1 MPVPS
6 DGAFVLAAEAGL
18 VIGAVKLCGNGDETE
33 RTSQQKCTNQPGLAT
48 GKAASGYLGGIMS
61 DSSQHIGSVVPIEPA
76 PVPLSLCDQPV
87 DRPRP
92 RSLPTRN
99 VLLYLATCLTTF
111 AAGTVGWQPAVLGL
125 DDTFWADVGA
135 HWSRGLTYML
145 AVMAILSAHEAGHFV
160 AARRHGIPATL
171 PFFLPV
177 PVMLTGT
184 FGAVIGMEGSRAD
197 RRQLFDIALAGPLA
211 GLVLAIPVLAVGM
224 AVGLPTEESPFGLP
238 LLGDWLLAVIR
249 PDLPSG
255 QTIAPNALLMAG
267 WLGLL
272 VTGLNML
279 PLSQLDGGHVCHA
292 LFGRRSHLVTRS
304 VLLGAIGAIVILGG
318 YQWVAM
324 VVIITFMG
332 VDHPPIRA
340 ECRPLDRTRQ
350 LLGLAAL
357 AIPVLTFMPE
367 PLRLP

>member
-1 MPVPS
+1 MTR
-6 DGAFVLAAEAGL
+6 FHQ
-18 VIGAVKLCGNGDETE
+18 T
-33 RTSQQKCTNQPGLAT
+33 
-48 GKAASGYLGGIMS
+48 S
-61 DSSQHIGSVVPIEPA
+61 DSVVSADLPPDL
-76 PVPLSLCDQPV
+76 PLLRRQAVVQP
-87 DRPRP
+87 RRQG
-92 RSLPTRN
+92 LPTRN

-125 DDTFWADVGA
+125 DDTFWVDVET
-135 HWSRGLTYML
+135 HWFRGLTYML
-145 AVMAILSAHEAGHFV
+145 AVMAILSAHEAGHFI
-160 AARRHGIPATL
+160 AARRHHIPATL

-177 PVMLTGT
+177 PVLLTGT
-184 FGAVIGMEGSRAD
+184 FGAVIGMEGSRAN

-211 GLVLAIPVLAVGM
+211 GLVLAIPLLAVGM
-224 AVGLPTEESPFGLP
+224 AFGVATEESPFGMP
-238 LLGDWLLAVIR
+238 LLGTWLMAVIR
-249 PDLPSG
+249 PDLSTG

-292 LFGRRSHLVTRS
+292 LFGRRSHLVARS
-304 VLLGAIGAIVILGG
+304 VLLGAITAIIALGG

-350 LLGLAAL
+350 LMGLAAL